1 LLHYVGYPQN
11 DYHWA
16 GIINEK
22 NLAMSLGLFH
32 QKSQI
37 IFTMIFELIFDPQ
50 GFNEVRID
58 YYTMS
63 FYLNLKSNI
72 LDRVLE

>member
-1 LLHYVGYPQN
+1 
-11 DYHWA
+11 
-16 GIINEK
+16 
-22 NLAMSLGLFH
+22 
-32 QKSQI
+32 
-37 IFTMIFELIFDPQ
+37 MIFELIFDPQ